1 MKGQSV
7 VVQFKKG
14 RNGSVLARVGGKVSF
29 PVRGWEPQAEELWV
43 VRVAG
48 ENPRGTVYFLEPV
61 RKLDGWKVVSVA
73 TTWQRPPKA
82 ALPLED
88 GDRSRSWGTGVWLYA
103 VPPDLR
109 PSSETLAKA
118 GAIAKALT
126 EQDGKE
132 YEVRTYELDDSA
144 YVYSRLGSCACYVTA
159 DLDVVWVMRKPLKEV
174 VNA

>member
-1 MKGQSV
+1 MLGQEV
-7 VVQFKKG
+7 VVRFEKG

-29 PVRGWEPQAEELWV
+29 PVRGWQPRPGEIWI

-48 ENPRGTVYFLEPV
+48 ENPRSTVYFLEPV
-61 RKLDGWKVVSVA
+61 RKLNGWKVVSVS

-88 GDRSRSWGTGVWLYA
+88 GDRSRSWGTGVYLYA
-103 VPPDLR
+103 VPSDLK
-109 PSSETLAKA
+109 PSPETVAKA
-118 GAIAKALT
+118 KAIAKILT

-144 YVYSRLGSCACYVTA
+144 YVYTRLGSCACYVTA
-159 DLDVVWVMRKPLKEV
+159 DLEVVWVMRKPLKEV
-174 VNA
+174 KA